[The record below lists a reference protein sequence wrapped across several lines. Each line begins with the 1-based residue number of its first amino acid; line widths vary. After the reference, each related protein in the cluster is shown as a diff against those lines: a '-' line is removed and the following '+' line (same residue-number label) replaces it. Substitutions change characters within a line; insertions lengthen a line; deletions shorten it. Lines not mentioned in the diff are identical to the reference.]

1 MKKIYKEA
9 LENSPVIAAVN
20 NDDSLNKC
28 LSCDSEIIFIL
39 YGDIISIPDIVDK
52 IKGAGK
58 LAFVHMDLIQGLSAK
73 EAAVD
78 YIAKYTK
85 ADGIISTKD
94 LDMCTIM
101 RFFLIDSMAFGN
113 IEKQIR
119 NVKPDVLE
127 ILPGPMPSV
136 VARLKK
142 KFSSPIIA
150 SGLIAEKEEVYA
162 LLDAGAQSIST
173 TNQDVWFL

>member
-1 MKKIYKEA
+1 
-9 LENSPVIAAVN
+9 
-20 NDDSLNKC
+20 
-28 LSCDSEIIFIL
+28 
-39 YGDIISIPDIVDK
+39 
-52 IKGAGK
+52 
-58 LAFVHMDLIQGLSAK
+58 
-73 EAAVD
+73 
-78 YIAKYTK
+78 
-85 ADGIISTKD
+85 
-94 LDMCTIM
+94 M
-101 RFFLIDSMAFGN
+101 RFFLIDSMAFAN
-113 IEKQIR
+113 IEKQIK